1 MTPTLWLIPGLAVT
15 VFLLVRAVILEKQW
29 QVYVLKPLSTLIV
42 IAVACLSLLQ
52 PERNL
57 IYTVGV
63 LLGLMFSLVGDVALM
78 FEEKRSALLAGL
90 GSFLLAHVAYA
101 VVFTMLGRVS
111 WWDVPSAGFLLAA
124 GAGAYALL
132 KAKLGALRIPVI
144 VYIVVISIMVSRAV
158 ATLSSPVLDTGQ
170 AVMISFGAVSFYVSD
185 AILALCR
192 FRRPWRYRRISLTF
206 YYTGQLLIAL
216 AASFFGRAI

>member
-1 MTPTLWLIPGLAVT
+1 MTPRLWLIPGLAVT
-15 VFLLVRAVILEKQW
+15 VFLLIRAVILEKQW

-57 IYTVGV
+57 TYTVGV
-63 LLGLMFSLVGDVALM
+63 LLGLMFSLMGDVALI
-78 FEEKRSALLAGL
+78 FEEKRGALLAGL

-111 WWDVPSAGFLLAA
+111 LWDVPSAGVLLAA
-124 GAGAYALL
+124 GVGVYALL
-132 KAKLGALRIPVI
+132 KTKLGALRIPVI

-158 ATLSSPVLDTGQ
+158 ATLSGPAFTTGQ
-170 AVMISFGAVSFYVSD
+170 AVMIATGAVSFYISD
-185 AILALCR
+185 VILALCR
-192 FRRPWRYRRISLTF
+192 FRSPWRYRRISLAF
-206 YYTGQLLIAL
+206 YYGGQLLIAL
-216 AASFFGRAI
+216 AATCFEAGH